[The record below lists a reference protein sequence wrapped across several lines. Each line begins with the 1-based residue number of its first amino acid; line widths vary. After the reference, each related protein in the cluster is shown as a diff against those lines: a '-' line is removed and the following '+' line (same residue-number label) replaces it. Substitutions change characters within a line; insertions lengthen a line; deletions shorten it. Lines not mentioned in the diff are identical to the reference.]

1 MAESS
6 KKKDLIRVCYAPD
19 GRSAEQMIA
28 VLEQYGIHAVRHGGV
43 KDIYRIGGDI
53 VGEEIMVDPADLPA
67 AKDILQQM
75 TGDDTPTAEASDS
88 VARTVLSLGA
98 AVILFIILIL
108 IRGLF

>member
-75 TGDDTPTAEASDS
+75 TGNDAPTAEPSRSA
-88 VARTVLSLGA
+88 VKTVISLGA
-98 AVILFIILIL
+98 AVLLFIILLL